1 MILYVLTGLVFLVT
15 LGLAISGTYF
25 LIEAPA
31 TKKRMRVR
39 LSAIEE
45 SSVQA
50 IDDKEAGL
58 VRQEIFSQVP
68 TINRLLVQMPLAAR
82 LHIFIEQAGMQITV
96 AMVLLISLASAFF
109 VLVLGLLLFVPALLA
124 ILLAVGAGSIPFFVI
139 SVKRQRRF
147 SKFAEI
153 FPDAIDM
160 LARAVRAGH
169 AFTTGLEMMSREMPE
184 PLAGEFRTTY
194 EQQNF
199 GMPIRE
205 ALHNLSVRMPLP
217 DVRFFVS
224 ALQIQRESGGNLAE
238 ILTNLAQVIRER
250 FKILRQVRVFTA
262 QGRMTLYILMA
273 LAPGFA
279 LIIFFANP
287 KYLSPLWTDPLGRRW
302 LVYAAILQVIGL
314 MLTRKIIRI
323 KI

>member
-1 MILYVLTGLVFLVT
+1 MMLYVLTGLVFLVT
-15 LGLAISGTYF
+15 LGLAISATYF

-31 TKKRMRVR
+31 SKKRMRVR

-45 SSVQA
+45 SSVQS

-58 VRQEIFSQVP
+58 VRQEVFSQVP
-68 TINRLLVQMPLAAR
+68 AINRLLVQMPLAAR

-184 PLAGEFRTTY
+184 PLASEFRTTY

-250 FKILRQVRVFTA
+250 FKILRQVRVYTA

-287 KYLSPLWTDPLGRRW
+287 KYLAPLWTDPLGRRW

>member
-1 MILYVLTGLVFLVT
+1 MMLYVLTGLVFLVT

-31 TKKRMRVR
+31 SKKRMRVR

-58 VRQEIFSQVP
+58 VRQEVFSQVP
-68 TINRLLVQMPLAAR
+68 AINRLLVQIPLATR
-82 LHIFIEQAGMQITV
+82 LHIFIEQSGMQITV
-96 AMVLLISLASAFF
+96 AMVVLISLASAFF
-109 VLVLGLLLFVPALLA
+109 ILLLGLLLFVPPLLA
-124 ILLAVGAGSIPFFVI
+124 ILLAVGAGSVPFFVI

-147 SKFAEI
+147 AKFAEI

-184 PLAGEFRTTY
+184 PLASEFRTTY

-273 LAPGFA
+273 LAPGFG

-287 KYLSPLWTDPLGRRW
+287 KYLAPLWTDPLGRKW
-302 LVYAAILQVIGL
+302 LVIAAILQVIGL

>member
-1 MILYVLTGLVFLVT
+1 
-15 LGLAISGTYF
+15 
-25 LIEAPA
+25 
-31 TKKRMRVR
+31 MRVR

-68 TINRLLVQMPLAAR
+68 AINRLLVQMPLAAK

-184 PLAGEFRTTY
+184 PLASEFRTTY

-287 KYLSPLWTDPLGRRW
+287 KYLSPLWTDPLGRKW
-302 LVYAAILQVIGL
+302 LVIAAILQVIGL

>member
-1 MILYVLTGLVFLVT
+1 MMLYVLTGLVFLVT

-31 TKKRMRVR
+31 SKKRLRVR

-58 VRQEIFSQVP
+58 VRQEVFSQVP
-68 TINRLLVQMPLAAR
+68 AINRLLVQMPLAAR

-109 VLVLGLLLFVPALLA
+109 VLLLGLLLFIPALLT

-184 PLAGEFRTTY
+184 PLASEFRTTY

-287 KYLSPLWTDPLGRRW
+287 KYLAPLWTDPLGRKW
-302 LVYAAILQVIGL
+302 LVIAAILQVIGL

>member
-1 MILYVLTGLVFLVT
+1 MLYVLTGLVFLVT

-31 TKKRMRVR
+31 SKKRLRVR

-58 VRQEIFSQVP
+58 VRQEVFSQVP
-68 TINRLLVQMPLAAR
+68 AINRLLVQVPLAAR

-96 AMVLLISLASAFF
+96 AMVVLISLASAFF
-109 VLVLGLLLFVPALLA
+109 VLLLGLLLFVPPLLA

-147 SKFAEI
+147 AKFAEI

-184 PLAGEFRTTY
+184 PLASEFRTTY

-262 QGRMTLYILMA
+262 QGRMTRYILMA
-273 LAPGFA
+273 LAPGFG

-287 KYLSPLWTDPLGRRW
+287 KYLAPLWTDPLGRKW
-302 LVYAAILQVIGL
+302 LVIAAILQVIGL

>member
-68 TINRLLVQMPLAAR
+68 AINRLLVQMPLAAR

-109 VLVLGLLLFVPALLA
+109 VLLLGLLLFVPALLA

-184 PLAGEFRTTY
+184 PLASEFRTTY

-287 KYLSPLWTDPLGRRW
+287 KYLSPLWTDPLGRKW
-302 LVYAAILQVIGL
+302 LVIAAILQVIGL

>member
-1 MILYVLTGLVFLVT
+1 MMLYILTGLVFLVT

-25 LIEAPA
+25 FVEAPA
-31 TKKRMRVR
+31 SKKRMRVR

-58 VRQEIFSQVP
+58 VRQEVFSQVP

-109 VLVLGLLLFVPALLA
+109 VLLLGLLLFVPALLA

>member
-25 LIEAPA
+25 LVEAPA
-31 TKKRMRVR
+31 SKKRMRVR

-68 TINRLLVQMPLAAR
+68 AINRLLVQMPLAAR

-273 LAPGFA
+273 LAPGFG

-287 KYLSPLWTDPLGRRW
+287 KYLAPLWTDPLGRRW

>member
-1 MILYVLTGLVFLVT
+1 MLYVLTGLVFLVT
-15 LGLAISGTYF
+15 VCLAISGMYF
-25 LIEAPA
+25 LIELPA
-31 TKKRMRVR
+31 SKKRMRVR

-45 SSVQA
+45 SSVHS

-58 VRQEIFSQVP
+58 LREEVFSQVP
-68 TINRLLVQMPLAAR
+68 AINRIIIQMPFAAR
-82 LHIFIEQAGMQITV
+82 LHIFIEQAGMRITV
-96 AMVLLISLASAFF
+96 ATLLLISFASAFLVLLLGLVTFIPSLF
-109 VLVLGLLLFVPALLA
+109 VL
-124 ILLAVGAGSIPFFVI
+124 LLAVGAGAIPFGVI
-139 SVKRQRRF
+139 SFKRQRRF
-147 SKFAEI
+147 SKFEER

-169 AFTTGLEMMSREMPE
+169 AFTTGLDLMAREMPD
-184 PLAGEFRTTY
+184 PLASEFRTTY

-199 GMPIRE
+199 GMPIKE

-250 FKILRQVRVFTA
+250 FKILRQVRVHSA

-273 LAPGFA
+273 LAPGFG
-279 LIIFFANP
+279 LIVYLANP
-287 KYLSPLWTDPLGRRW
+287 SYIMPLFTDPIGHKW
-302 LVYAAILQVIGL
+302 LIRAAILQVIGCFL
-314 MLTRKIIRI
+314 IRKIIRI
-323 KI
+323 RI

>member
-50 IDDKEAGL
+50 IDDKESGL
-58 VRQEIFSQVP
+58 VRQEVFSQVP
-68 TINRLLVQMPLAAR
+68 AINRLLVQIPLASR

-147 SKFAEI
+147 AKFAEI

-287 KYLSPLWTDPLGRRW
+287 KYLSPLWTDPLGRKW
-302 LVYAAILQVIGL
+302 LVIAAILQVIGL

>member
-68 TINRLLVQMPLAAR
+68 AINRLLVQMPLAAR

-273 LAPGFA
+273 LAPGFG

-287 KYLSPLWTDPLGRRW
+287 KYLAPLWTDPLGRRW